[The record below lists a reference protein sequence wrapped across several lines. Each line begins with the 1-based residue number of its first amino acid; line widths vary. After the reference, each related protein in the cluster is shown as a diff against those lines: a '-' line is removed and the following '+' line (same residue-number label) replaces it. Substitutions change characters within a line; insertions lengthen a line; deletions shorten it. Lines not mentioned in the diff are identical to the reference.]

1 MKKRIKSASESS
13 SHRSNTNSAIYPL
26 DPNLYICAQ
35 QSQSSS
41 ALRSPLQTL
50 NINVNEEPNTIL
62 TDASI
67 AATQVTN
74 IKRRYACKICGESGH
89 NAQKCNKQHK

>member
-13 SHRSNTNSAIYPL
+13 SHRSNTNSAINPL
-26 DPNLYICAQ
+26 DPNLYIRAQ

-50 NINVNEEPNTIL
+50 NINVNEEPNTYVL

-74 IKRRYACKICGESGH
+74 IK
-89 NAQKCNKQHK
+89 